1 LELGATHD
9 KWIFE
14 PMIVVVGIAGADGAS
29 AAKIETGTEALLIPS
44 EFTACTVNEYKV
56 PALRPLTK

>member
-1 LELGATHD
+1 
-9 KWIFE
+9 
-14 PMIVVVGIAGADGAS
+14 MIVVVGIAGADGAS